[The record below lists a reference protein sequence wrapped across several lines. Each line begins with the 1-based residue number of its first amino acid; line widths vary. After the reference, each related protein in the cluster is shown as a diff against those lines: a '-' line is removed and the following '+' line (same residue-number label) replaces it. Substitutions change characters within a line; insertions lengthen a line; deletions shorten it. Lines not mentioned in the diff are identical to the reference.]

1 MSPQNRKPAPQGSSL
16 AHHLACLAC
25 ATLFLTP
32 FPSSTGHTEDS
43 SSARPSSIPSTTDL
57 CGTPLSLE
65 ELRAMLIRSSPAVA
79 KIDAT
84 TAQEMARARATELV
98 ANPEL
103 QLEQTFTRMNIGGA
117 NDPQTSASLGQP
129 LRLSDFGT
137 RARVASLIKK
147 SASSER
153 KRELLSLS
161 QRAVRYAAAI
171 DTLTTTIDRISRAER
186 QALAYRTIL
195 DQGVA
200 SGLVTTGDR
209 ALIVAEYHRLRAERV
224 GAEAQRITAQSTLSQ
239 IVGASCLVQLASA
252 PPPPSLPPLGDIL
265 TRAATS
271 GITEY
276 DRAELLLELADEE
289 SRRADEDALPP
300 ITPRLV
306 YQHTNDGGDFLGV
319 GFSFALPV
327 WHRNDPERSSRAIE
341 KISAAR
347 HKTFLK
353 EGGFTSHITGLYRA
367 LEAIEEQIRVLER
380 DVMPTFQEALAAQ
393 ENLFRSGKGNV
404 LQLWQS
410 VRASHEA
417 SRDSLTLRQRA
428 IGMRSRLSLLIGD
441 EL

>member
-1 MSPQNRKPAPQGSSL
+1 MNPPNQKHPLRKSSL
-16 AHHLACLAC
+16 ARHLGCLAC
-25 ATLFLTP
+25 TTLLLLP
-32 FPSSTGHTEDS
+32 FGSPVGRAEDS
-43 SSARPSSIPSTTDL
+43 SSTRTRSTPSTPEL
-57 CGTPLSLE
+57 CGTPLSLD

-79 KIDAT
+79 DIDAT
-84 TAQEMARARATELV
+84 TAQEMARASATALV

-103 QLEQTFTRMNIGGA
+103 QIEQTFTRMNIGGA
-117 NDPQTSASLGQP
+117 NDSQTGASLGQP

-137 RARVASLIKK
+137 RAKIASLIKK
-147 SASSER
+147 TASSER

-161 QRAVRYAAAI
+161 QRAVRYAATI

-186 QALAYRTIL
+186 QAIAYRTIL

-209 ALIVAEYHRLRAERV
+209 ALILAEYHRLRAEKV
-224 GAEAQRITAQSTLSQ
+224 GAEAQRISAQATLSQ
-239 IVGASCLVQLASA
+239 LVGASCLVQLTPA
-252 PPPPSLPPLGDIL
+252 PPAPSLLPLADIL

-271 GITEY
+271 DITEY
-276 DRAELLLELADEE
+276 DRAELLLELANEE
-289 SRRADEDALPP
+289 TRRAEEDSLPP

-327 WHRNDPERSSRAIE
+327 WHRNEPERSSRAAE
-341 KISAAR
+341 KMAAIR
-347 HKTFLK
+347 RETFLK
-353 EGGFTSHITGLYRA
+353 EGGFTSHITGLYHSI
-367 LEAIEEQIRVLER
+367 EAIEEQIRILEH
-380 DVMPTFQEALAAQ
+380 DVMPTFQEALVAQ
-393 ENLFRSGKGNV
+393 DNLFRSGKGNA

>member
-1 MSPQNRKPAPQGSSL
+1 M
-16 AHHLACLAC
+16 
-25 ATLFLTP
+25 
-32 FPSSTGHTEDS
+32 
-43 SSARPSSIPSTTDL
+43 
-57 CGTPLSLE
+57 
-65 ELRAMLIRSSPAVA
+65 
-79 KIDAT
+79 
-84 TAQEMARARATELV
+84 
-98 ANPEL
+98 
-103 QLEQTFTRMNIGGA
+103 
-117 NDPQTSASLGQP
+117 
-129 LRLSDFGT
+129 
-137 RARVASLIKK
+137 
-147 SASSER
+147 
-153 KRELLSLS
+153 
-161 QRAVRYAAAI
+161 
-171 DTLTTTIDRISRAER
+171 
-186 QALAYRTIL
+186 
-195 DQGVA
+195 
-200 SGLVTTGDR
+200 
-209 ALIVAEYHRLRAERV
+209 
-224 GAEAQRITAQSTLSQ
+224 
-239 IVGASCLVQLASA
+239 
-252 PPPPSLPPLGDIL
+252 
-265 TRAATS
+265 
-271 GITEY
+271 
-276 DRAELLLELADEE
+276 E